1 MTQMM
6 LKVLILILKLL
17 LALYSY
23 ILIFWHK
30 SCMHIYIKYILKEDT
45 FTMKFITL
53 FRTIIASSFILIFT
67 NHIQSQDGEPVFEEV
82 IVTAE
87 KRDESLQSVS
97 QAVTAITDSE
107 ISAKNITSFVDLST
121 IVPGVTVAKNE
132 GYKTIISIR
141 GVGNETNQNAI
152 AAPSVAYHMDGIFIA
167 SPFSLQT
174 DFIDVQRIEVLRGPQ
189 GTLFGQN
196 STGGAIN
203 VISNK
208 PTTDELFTKADITYG
223 DYGMKQ
229 LRSSSNIPISDNVST
244 KLSLSAMTREGFTE
258 NLATG
263 QDLDDAH
270 NLSFRTDW
278 MVDINDTTSLRIFGQ
293 YSSVDR
299 NGAAIRGIDDPSP
312 GMRKLSQN
320 TISKQELT
328 SSVVAMIF
336 ETDLGYA
343 SLKILASSQED
354 DISVTR
360 DNDRHNFGDPVLSI
374 PGLGAGATYQQAEFR
389 PETSLVET
397 TTFEVNLISNEPAM
411 DGKLDWTVG
420 AFYMEHEI
428 ENVIRGYR
436 DDDLDGVFKY
446 VCDASFADPSYCY
459 DHDYGI
465 PGRFDI
471 YGPTAD
477 VDFFTDAFPYR
488 ESLSVYAQTTYSF
501 SDTFRLVSGLRY
513 SEDTFG
519 TDVTNFLN
527 TETFVAEGTTDEVT
541 TRVTGE
547 YDLSDNTMVYLT
559 LASGFK
565 PGGSNLTFGF
575 DNDNAPPMVFPT
587 FEAETVDS
595 TEMGIKTDLFN
606 GKARANIA
614 AFSYDYENLQ
624 FQATD
629 PDPYRGGVANIPD
642 SEMSGVEIEFTALA
656 SDSFTFDMNL
666 AFLNSEVSSDYFV
679 LDNVD
684 AYQYFF
690 GEEDLRYGL
699 RENVKGNQLAKTPEF
714 TADVSLMYETDLP
727 SGNYL
732 TAMLQYVKRGKFMQ
746 RVSNN
751 PVVDSIPAYDIVNLN
766 IGIDFNNNIGLN
778 MMLLNVTDEDGI
790 NSSMTDVFGVASTG
804 LELIPPRQF
813 MTRISYNF

>member
-1 MTQMM
+1 
-6 LKVLILILKLL
+6 
-17 LALYSY
+17 
-23 ILIFWHK
+23 
-30 SCMHIYIKYILKEDT
+30 
-45 FTMKFITL
+45 MKFITL

-420 AFYMEHEI
+420 AFYMDHEI

-471 YGPTAD
+471 FGPAAD

>member
-1 MTQMM
+1 
-6 LKVLILILKLL
+6 
-17 LALYSY
+17 
-23 ILIFWHK
+23 
-30 SCMHIYIKYILKEDT
+30 
-45 FTMKFITL
+45 MKFSKL
-53 FRTIIASSFILIFT
+53 FQALIASSFLLAYT
-67 NHIQSQDGEPVFEEV
+67 NYAQSQDGELVFEEV

-107 ISAKNITSFVDLST
+107 IEAKNITSFVDLSS

-203 VISNK
+203 VISNQ
-208 PTTDELFTKADITYG
+208 PTTDERFSKADITYG

-229 LRSSSNIPISDNVST
+229 LRSSSNIPILDNVST
-244 KLSLSAMTREGFTE
+244 KLSVSAMTREGFTE

-270 NLSFRTDW
+270 NLNFRTDW
-278 MVDINDTTSLRIFGQ
+278 LVDINDTTSLRIFGQ

-299 NGAAIRGIDDPSP
+299 NGAAIRGIDDQSP

-328 SSVVAMIF
+328 SKVIAMIF

-360 DNDRHNFGDPVLSI
+360 DNDRHNFGDSVLSI
-374 PGLGAGATYQQAEFR
+374 PGLGTGATYQQAEFR

-397 TTFEVNLISNEPAM
+397 TTFEVNLISNEPAL

-420 AFYMEHEI
+420 AFYMDHEI
-428 ENVIRGYR
+428 ANVIRGYR

-446 VCDASFADPSYCY
+446 VCDATFADPNYCY

-471 YGPTAD
+471 FGPAAD

-547 YDLSDNTMVYLT
+547 LDLADNTMIYLT

-595 TEMGIKTDLFN
+595 TEIGIKTDLFN

-629 PDPYRGGVANIPD
+629 PDPYRGGVANIPE

-690 GEEDLRYGL
+690 GQEDLRYGL

-751 PVVDSIPAYDIVNLN
+751 PIVDAIPAYDIINLN
-766 IGIDFNNNIGLN
+766 IGLDFNNNIGLN
-778 MMLLNVTDEDGI
+778 FMLLNATDEDGI

>member
-1 MTQMM
+1 
-6 LKVLILILKLL
+6 
-17 LALYSY
+17 
-23 ILIFWHK
+23 
-30 SCMHIYIKYILKEDT
+30 
-45 FTMKFITL
+45 MKFTIFFRTL
-53 FRTIIASSFILIFT
+53 FASSFLLSYA
-67 NHIQSQDGEPVFEEV
+67 NSIQSQEGELVFEEV

-107 ISAKNITSFVDLST
+107 IDAKNITSFVDLSS

-152 AAPSVAYHMDGIFIA
+152 AAPSVAYHMDGVFIA

-208 PTTDELFTKADITYG
+208 PTTDERFSKADITYG

-229 LRSSSNIPISDNVST
+229 LRSSSNFPISDNVST

-278 MVDINDTTSLRIFGQ
+278 MIDVNDTTSLRIFGQ

-299 NGAAIRGIDDPSP
+299 NGAAIRGIDDQSP

-328 SSVVAMIF
+328 SSVFAMIF

-374 PGLGAGATYQQAEFR
+374 PGLGTGATYQQAEFR

-397 TTFEVNLISNEPAM
+397 TTFEVNLISNEPAL

-420 AFYMEHEI
+420 AFYMDHEI

-446 VCDASFADPSYCY
+446 VCDASFADLNYCY

-471 YGPTAD
+471 FGPAAD

-501 SDTFRLVSGLRY
+501 SETFRLVSGLRY

-541 TRVTGE
+541 TKVTGE
-547 YDLSDNTMVYLT
+547 YDLAENTMVYLT

-595 TEMGIKTDLFN
+595 TEVGIKTDLFN

-629 PDPYRGGVANIPD
+629 PDPYRGGVANIPE

-751 PVVDSIPAYDIVNLN
+751 PVVDAIPAYDIVNLN
-766 IGIDFNNNIGLN
+766 IGIDFNNNIGLD

>member
-1 MTQMM
+1 
-6 LKVLILILKLL
+6 
-17 LALYSY
+17 
-23 ILIFWHK
+23 
-30 SCMHIYIKYILKEDT
+30 
-45 FTMKFITL
+45 MKFSMLLRASFASILLFSITNN
-53 FRTIIASSFILIFT
+53 ISA
-67 NHIQSQDGEPVFEEV
+67 QEGELVFEEV

-87 KRDESLQSVS
+87 KRDESLQTVS

-107 ISAKNITSFVDLST
+107 IEAKNINSFVDLSS

-132 GYKTIISIR
+132 GYKTVISIR

-174 DFIDVQRIEVLRGPQ
+174 DFLDVQRIEVLRGPQ

-203 VISNK
+203 VISNR
-208 PTTDELFTKADITYG
+208 PSMDESFSKADVTVGNYGLQKVRAIT
-223 DYGMKQ
+223 
-229 LRSSSNIPISDNVST
+229 NIPLSDNVST
-244 KLSLSAMTREGFTE
+244 KFSFAMTERDGFSK
-258 NLATG
+258 NIFTG
-263 QDLDDAH
+263 QDLDDAS
-270 NLSFRTDW
+270 NISIRSDW
-278 MVDINDTTSLRIFGQ
+278 MIELNDTSSLRIFGQ
-293 YSSVDR
+293 YFDVDR
-299 NGAAIRGIDDPSP
+299 NGAAIRGIDDQSP

-320 TISKQELT
+320 TISNQELT
-328 SSVVAMIF
+328 SSVIAMIF
-336 ETDLGYA
+336 ESDLGFA
-343 SLKILASSQED
+343 NLKILASSQD
-354 DISVTR
+354 DDMSVTR
-360 DNDRHNFGDPVLSI
+360 DNDRHNFGDLVLSI
-374 PGLGAGATYQQAEFR
+374 PGLGSGSTYQQAEFR
-389 PETSLVET
+389 PETSVVET
-397 TTFEVNLISNEPAM
+397 KTFEINLISNEPLM

-446 VCDASFADPSYCY
+446 VCNASFADPNYCY
-459 DHDYGI
+459 QHDYGI

-471 YGPTAD
+471 FGPSAD

-488 ESLSVYAQTTYSF
+488 ESFSVYAQTTYSF
-501 SDTFRLVSGLRY
+501 SDTFRLVTGLRY

-527 TETFVAEGTTDEVT
+527 TESFQAEGTTDETT
-541 TRVTGE
+541 TRITGE
-547 YDLSDNTMVYLT
+547 YDLAEATMVYLT
-559 LASGFK
+559 FASGFK

-595 TEMGIKTDLFN
+595 IEFGLKTDLLD
-606 GKARANIA
+606 GRARANIA

-629 PDPYRGGVANIPD
+629 PDPYRGGVANIPE
-642 SEMSGVEIEFTALA
+642 SEMSGIEIEFTGLVT
-656 SDSFTFDMNL
+656 DSFTVDMNFS
-666 AFLNSEVSSDYFV
+666 FLDSEVTSDYDV

-690 GEEDLRYGL
+690 GQEDLRYGL
-699 RENVKGNQLAKTPEF
+699 RENVKGNKLAKTPEF
-714 TADVSLMYETDLP
+714 TADVNFTYETDLS
-727 SGNYL
+727 SGNLL
-732 TAMLQYVKRGKFMQ
+732 TAVVQYVKRGELEQ

-751 PVVDSIPAYDIVNLN
+751 PIVDSIGAYAVVNLTL
-766 IGIDFNNNIGLN
+766 GIDFTNDMGLDF
-778 MMLLNVTDEDGI
+778 MILNATDKDGV
-790 NSSMTDVFGVASTG
+790 NSSMTDVFGVAATG

>member
-1 MTQMM
+1 
-6 LKVLILILKLL
+6 
-17 LALYSY
+17 
-23 ILIFWHK
+23 
-30 SCMHIYIKYILKEDT
+30 
-45 FTMKFITL
+45 MKFTIFFRTL
-53 FRTIIASSFILIFT
+53 FASSFLLSYA
-67 NHIQSQDGEPVFEEV
+67 NSMQSQEGELVFEEV

-107 ISAKNITSFVDLST
+107 IDAKNITSFVDLSS

-208 PTTDELFTKADITYG
+208 PTTDERFSKADITYG

-229 LRSSSNIPISDNVST
+229 LRSSSNFPISDNVST

-278 MVDINDTTSLRIFGQ
+278 MIDVNDTTSLRIFGQ

-299 NGAAIRGIDDPSP
+299 NGAAIRGIDDQSP

-328 SSVVAMIF
+328 SSVFAMIF

-397 TTFEVNLISNEPAM
+397 TTFEVNLISNEPAL

-420 AFYMEHEI
+420 AFYMDHEI

-471 YGPTAD
+471 FGPAAD

-501 SDTFRLVSGLRY
+501 SETFRLVSGLRY

-547 YDLSDNTMVYLT
+547 YDLAENTMVYLT

-595 TEMGIKTDLFN
+595 TEVGIKTDLFN

-629 PDPYRGGVANIPD
+629 PDPYRGGVANIPE

-751 PVVDSIPAYDIVNLN
+751 PIVDAIPAYDIVNLN
-766 IGIDFNNNIGLN
+766 IGIDFNNNIGLD

-790 NSSMTDVFGVASTG
+790 NSSMTCLLYTSDAADD
-804 LELIPPRQF
+804 
-813 MTRISYNF
+813 

>member
-1 MTQMM
+1 
-6 LKVLILILKLL
+6 
-17 LALYSY
+17 
-23 ILIFWHK
+23 
-30 SCMHIYIKYILKEDT
+30 
-45 FTMKFITL
+45 MKFITL

-67 NHIQSQDGEPVFEEV
+67 NHIQSQDGETVFEEV

-420 AFYMEHEI
+420 AFYMDHEI

-471 YGPTAD
+471 YGPAAD

-547 YDLSDNTMVYLT
+547 YDLADNTMVYLT

>member
-1 MTQMM
+1 
-6 LKVLILILKLL
+6 
-17 LALYSY
+17 
-23 ILIFWHK
+23 
-30 SCMHIYIKYILKEDT
+30 
-45 FTMKFITL
+45 MKFTIFFRTL
-53 FRTIIASSFILIFT
+53 FASSFLLSYA
-67 NHIQSQDGEPVFEEV
+67 NSMQSQEGELVFEEV

-107 ISAKNITSFVDLST
+107 IDAKNITSFVDLSS

-208 PTTDELFTKADITYG
+208 PTTDERFSKADITYG

-229 LRSSSNIPISDNVST
+229 LRSSSNFPISNNVST

-278 MVDINDTTSLRIFGQ
+278 MIDVNDTTSLRIFGQ

-299 NGAAIRGIDDPSP
+299 NGAAIRGIDDQSP

-328 SSVVAMIF
+328 SSVFAMIF

-374 PGLGAGATYQQAEFR
+374 PGLGVGATYQQAEFR

-397 TTFEVNLISNEPAM
+397 TTFEVNLISNEPAL

-420 AFYMEHEI
+420 AFYMDHEI

-446 VCDASFADPSYCY
+446 VCDASFADSSYCY

-471 YGPTAD
+471 FGPAAD

-501 SDTFRLVSGLRY
+501 SETFRLVSGLRY

-547 YDLSDNTMVYLT
+547 YDLAENTMVYLT

-595 TEMGIKTDLFN
+595 TEVGIKTDLFN

-629 PDPYRGGVANIPD
+629 PDPYRGGVANIPE

-751 PVVDSIPAYDIVNLN
+751 PVVDAIPAYDIVNLN

>member
-1 MTQMM
+1 
-6 LKVLILILKLL
+6 
-17 LALYSY
+17 
-23 ILIFWHK
+23 
-30 SCMHIYIKYILKEDT
+30 
-45 FTMKFITL
+45 MKFTIFFRTL
-53 FRTIIASSFILIFT
+53 FASSFLLSYAISM
-67 NHIQSQDGEPVFEEV
+67 QSQEGELVFEEV

-107 ISAKNITSFVDLST
+107 IDAKNITSFVDLSS

-208 PTTDELFTKADITYG
+208 PTTDERFSKADITYG

-229 LRSSSNIPISDNVST
+229 LRSSSNFPISDNVST

-278 MVDINDTTSLRIFGQ
+278 MIDVNDTTSLRIFGQ

-299 NGAAIRGIDDPSP
+299 NGAAIRGIDDQSP

-328 SSVVAMIF
+328 SSVFAMIF

-397 TTFEVNLISNEPAM
+397 TTFEVNLISNEPAL

-420 AFYMEHEI
+420 AFYMDHEI

-471 YGPTAD
+471 FGPAAD

-501 SDTFRLVSGLRY
+501 SETFRLVSGLRY

-547 YDLSDNTMVYLT
+547 YDLAENTMVYLT

-595 TEMGIKTDLFN
+595 TEVGIKTDLFN

-629 PDPYRGGVANIPD
+629 PDPYRGGVANIPE

-751 PVVDSIPAYDIVNLN
+751 PVVDAIPAYDIVNLN